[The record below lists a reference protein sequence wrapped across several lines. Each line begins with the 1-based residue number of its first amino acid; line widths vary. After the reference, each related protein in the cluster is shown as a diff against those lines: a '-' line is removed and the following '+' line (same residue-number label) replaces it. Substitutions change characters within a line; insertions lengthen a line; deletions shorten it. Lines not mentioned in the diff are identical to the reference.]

1 MNQEPVLVVLAAGM
15 GSRYGGLKQID
26 AVGCQGEA
34 ILDFSLYDAWRAG
47 FRTAV
52 IIIKKAIEADFMR
65 YVGARLEECPLEIRY
80 AYQEL
85 DSLVPPAFQIPP
97 ERTKPWGTTHA
108 VLCAREQIGSAPFA
122 VVNADDY
129 YGQSAFEVIY
139 RQLKQAQDG
148 PLYDYCMVGYL
159 LGNTVTEHGSV
170 ARGICRVDSQGYL
183 AEVQERTR
191 IEKYPGGIH
200 FTEDG
205 DHWTDVPADT
215 TVSMNMWGFTPS
227 FLEEAARRFPQFL
240 LSAENPAKAEYFLPL
255 AVENLL
261 QEGKARVKVL
271 RSEDRWFGVTYAAD
285 KPLVIQ
291 ALAELTAQGKYPRG
305 LWTR

>member
-1 MNQEPVLVVLAAGM
+1 MDY
-15 GSRYGGLKQID
+15 SIHD
-26 AVGCQGEA
+26 AVQ
-34 ILDFSLYDAWRAG
+34 AG
-47 FRTAV
+47 FGRV
-52 IIIKKAIEADFMR
+52 IFIIRRDIYDDFR
-65 YVGARLEECPLEIRY
+65 QVIGDRLETKLRALGVKVDY
-80 AYQEL
+80 
-85 DSLVPPAFQIPP
+85 AFQEMGDAPDG
-97 ERTKPWGTTHA
+97 RTKPWGTTHA
-108 VLCAREQIGSAPFA
+108 VLCAREQIGDAPFA

-139 RQLKQAQDG
+139 RQLKHAQDG

-240 LSAENPAKAEYFLPL
+240 LSAESPAKAEYFLPL